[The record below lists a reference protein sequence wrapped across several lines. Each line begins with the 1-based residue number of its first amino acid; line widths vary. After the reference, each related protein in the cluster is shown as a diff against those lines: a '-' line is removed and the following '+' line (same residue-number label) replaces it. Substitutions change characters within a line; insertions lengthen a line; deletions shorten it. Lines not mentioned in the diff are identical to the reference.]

1 MENKSAA
8 DLWTTYKKEHPN
20 SPDSYEAWGFGDS
33 PEMADDLAK
42 LVVDGIKTATASN
55 FVLYEIDEEPLPPLG
70 QINIIL
76 NGKEEAVAVI
86 ETTDVEVMPF
96 YKVSEEHAY
105 LEGEG
110 DRTLAYWRSVHKPFF
125 EKELEANG
133 LAFSEEMLVVCERFK
148 VVMLPE

>member
-8 DLWTTYKKEHPN
+8 DLWTAFKKKHPN
-20 SPDSYEAWGFGDS
+20 SPNSFEAWGFGDS
-33 PEMADDLAK
+33 AEMADDLAK
-42 LVVDGIKTATASN
+42 LVVEGTKTATASN
-55 FVLYEIDEEPLPPLG
+55 FVLYEIEEEPLPPLG

-76 NGKEEAVAVI
+76 NGKDEAVAVI

-96 YKVSEEHAY
+96 NKVSEEHAY

-110 DRTLAYWRSVHKPFF
+110 NRTLAYWRSVHKPFF
-125 EKELEANG
+125 EKELEANS